1 MEAVVANQID
11 KIPGAWREALNTLH
25 LAGIPAVLAGG
36 AMRDL
41 YCGKPFKDVDIFTLG
56 FDDTTATKIMKAFTG
71 NWEFKSYTRFSRGY
85 DIDFVLQPILKR
97 KTDLPIEIIGTSA
110 KSVNELLDDFDYG
123 LCQIAWTGERVFY
136 TQRFLTDFLNGTFTL
151 TTVQTYDR
159 AIQRYKNWA
168 EEKYKGWKFVPTG
181 IVLRE
186 QVIRSL
192 KGNHGK
198 SARKISPH
206 HI

>member
-1 MEAVVANQID
+1 MTSQID
-11 KIPGAWREALNTLH
+11 KIPGAWRGVLSTLH

-41 YCGKPFKDVDIFTLG
+41 YCGREAKDIDIFTLG
-56 FDDTTATKIMKAFTG
+56 LESDIPSKIIKCLKG
-71 NWEFKSYTRFSRGY
+71 SWDFKSYTTFTRGY
-85 DIDFVLQPILKR
+85 EIDFVLERTAKR
-97 KTDLPIEIIGTSA
+97 KDEKCLQVIGVSA
-110 KSVNELLDDFDYG
+110 KSTLELIQEFDYG
-123 LCQIAWTGERVFY
+123 LCQIAWDGARIVY

-151 TTVQTYDR
+151 TNVHAYDC
-159 AIQRYKNWA
+159 AIDRYKTWTK
-168 EEKYKGWKFVPTG
+168 EKYKGWKFVPTG

-198 SARKISPH
+198 SACEISPLE
-206 HI
+206 I